1 MNFIR
6 PEVQALLRR
15 WSEVIAAGVIV
26 LVGIWFILSDLWIW
40 QALGVLIAGVG
51 MLLAFAAWRRVRFS
65 ALTAGPGLVEVD
77 ERQISY
83 FAPYE
88 GGAVSID
95 FLARITAVGPSKGG
109 GPDDLT
115 WVLEEDGGSMLTIP
129 NAAAGAQDLFDAFAA
144 LPDVN
149 YANAQRALEDRS
161 GDSFV
166 IWAKPVTAL
175 H

>member
-1 MNFIR
+1 MSFIR
-6 PEVQALLRR
+6 PEVRDLLQR
-15 WSEVIAAGVIV
+15 WSEVIASAVIM
-26 LVGIWFILSDLWIW
+26 LVGLWFLFTDQWIW
-40 QALGVLIAGVG
+40 QGLGIFIAVVG
-51 MLLAFAAWRRVRFS
+51 AILGFAAWRRTRFAS
-65 ALTAGPGLVEVD
+65 LTAGPGLVEVD

-88 GGAVSID
+88 GGVVSID
-95 FLARITAVGPSKGG
+95 MLARITAVAPVKGG

-115 WVLEEDGGSMLTIP
+115 WVLEEDGGVTLTIP

-144 LPDVN
+144 LTDVD
-149 YANAQRALEDRS
+149 YSNAQRALEDRS

-166 IWAKPVTAL
+166 IWSKPRAAL